1 MCFPWSLTVHAF
13 PPALPPSEPI
23 YMPFL
28 MVGSIFVAFV
38 VIGSLVAVYCCT
50 CLRPKQPTQQPIRFS
65 LRSCQGETIPMIL
78 TAGAAPTNLRAPS
91 RQSSTATTSSSS
103 AGGGSSLR
111 RFSLSR
117 SDVLGLQQPPQQL
130 LLASASS
137 VSTPVSLAP
146 AQPLLPPPPPP
157 PYSSPQCLQ
166 GSVSYV
172 HTHQHGHH
180 QSLHTAQSSN
190 LLLSQQ
196 YFFPL
201 QPEPFGGSKGF
212 ADFNQSWSG
221 ASGTGHWTHYFSSLN
236 WNTIWSDASFFFGG
250 GRKKNSSCQAFCWVA
265 EGLVDAEELLKL
277 AGTRQA
283 HNYRGKHN
291 IFVWNSRRPLFAPL
305 NKLYSIYALLSCFI

>member
-1 MCFPWSLTVHAF
+1 MARWVSCLFLGYLTWHLCVPGARGEYCHGWLDTSGNYHEGFQCPEHLDTADAAVCCGNC
-13 PPALPPSEPI
+13 ALRYCCAATDARLDQGSCTNHRDSEHTEYTPQPI

-50 CLRPKQPTQQPIRFS
+50 CLRPKQQTQQPIRFS

-78 TAGAAPTNLRAPS
+78 TAGTAPSNLRAPS

-111 RFSLSR
+111 RFSLGR
-117 SDVLGLQQPPQQL
+117 SDALGLQQPPQQL

-137 VSTPVSLAP
+137 ISTPVSLAP
-146 AQPLLPPPPPP
+146 AQSLLPPPPPP

-180 QSLHTAQSSN
+180 QNLHTAQSSN

-201 QPEPFGGSKGF
+201 QSEPFGGSSKGF
-212 ADFNQSWSG
+212 ADFSQ
-221 ASGTGHWTHYFSSLN
+221 
-236 WNTIWSDASFFFGG
+236 
-250 GRKKNSSCQAFCWVA
+250 C
-265 EGLVDAEELLKL
+265 
-277 AGTRQA
+277 
-283 HNYRGKHN
+283 
-291 IFVWNSRRPLFAPL
+291 
-305 NKLYSIYALLSCFI
+305 

>member
-1 MCFPWSLTVHAF
+1 MKSDDLCASPS
-13 PPALPPSEPI
+13 LPPPLEPI

-38 VIGSLVAVYCCT
+38 VIGALVAVYCCT

-78 TAGAAPTNLRAPS
+78 TTGAAPTNLRAPS

-111 RFSLSR
+111 RFSLGR
-117 SDVLGLQQPPQQL
+117 SDVLGLQQPSQQL

-137 VSTPVSLAP
+137 VSTPVSLTP
-146 AQPLLPPPPPP
+146 VQPLLPPPPPP

-166 GSVSYV
+166 SSVSYV
-172 HTHQHGHH
+172 HTHQHAHH

-201 QPEPFGGSKGF
+201 QPESFGGSKGF
-212 ADFNQSWSG
+212 ADFSQS
-221 ASGTGHWTHYFSSLN
+221 
-236 WNTIWSDASFFFGG
+236 
-250 GRKKNSSCQAFCWVA
+250 
-265 EGLVDAEELLKL
+265 
-277 AGTRQA
+277 
-283 HNYRGKHN
+283 
-291 IFVWNSRRPLFAPL
+291 
-305 NKLYSIYALLSCFI
+305 